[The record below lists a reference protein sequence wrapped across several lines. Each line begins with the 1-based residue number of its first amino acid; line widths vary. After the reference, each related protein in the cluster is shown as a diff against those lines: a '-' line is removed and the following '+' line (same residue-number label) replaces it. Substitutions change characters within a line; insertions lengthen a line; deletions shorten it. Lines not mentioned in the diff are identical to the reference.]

1 MELTTK
7 FTKEL
12 LQKAKSAE
20 SAEALQALA
29 KENDYEI
36 STEEANAYFAQLHKR
51 GELSDEELENVS
63 GGGCRK
69 DGHLVTSLINGCL
82 KWSCKVH
89 KMPTVQFKD
98 GYSSCASYAYTGCT
112 NSLYCKSCY
121 YCHYEK
127 GLWLC
132 YNPEK

>member
-1 MELTTK
+1 ME

-12 LQKAKSAE
+12 LEKAKSAE
-20 SAEALQALA
+20 SAEALLALA
-29 KENDYEI
+29 KENNYEM
-36 STEEANAYFAQLHKR
+36 TEEEAEAYFAQMHKS

-69 DGHLVTSLINGCL
+69 NGHLVVTINYGCL
-82 KWSCKVH
+82 DHWRCKDDH
-89 KMPTVQFKD
+89 QPLMRMED
-98 GYSSCASYAYTGCT
+98 GTHRCANYRISNCH
-112 NSLYCKSCY
+112 NLEYCRYCY

-132 YNPEK
+132 YNPKK